1 VVWHHYRCDVFADND
16 IGRLAPTIP
25 HPVQLRGVIEE
36 EPLRKPGHPAEALR
50 SIDRTESVSA
60 VLRVT
65 EVNQQENWVPLFGRV
80 RLVLAGPVPA
90 LHVGDGVEVAGRL
103 SAVESPANPGEFD
116 QAAYLRDKGVRAQ
129 VVVRKT
135 PDGMTRLER
144 GWPTSPIGCLMAIRG
159 WGQEVLAEALPP
171 DTSGVAT
178 ALLLGEGSPLTA
190 DDWDRYVRGG
200 VIHVLAISGQHLV
213 ILALFLWWVLRLFG
227 VRQRRGAVLV
237 AVFLLLYALLTG
249 GHPPAMRS
257 AVTVCAL
264 ALGLVLRRRVLPAN
278 TFALAFLTVVAL
290 NPADLFTA
298 GFQLSFV
305 SVAVLYWGTRSW
317 FHDEPDALEKLI
329 DEGRPLWWRG
339 LRWVGRQVYETYA
352 ITFFI
357 WLVVAPLAA
366 ARYHVV
372 SPMGLVLGPPLLL
385 LAAVALIAGFLLLV
399 SAVVWQPLTLVF
411 GPVVH
416 GSLWTCDRVVDWSL
430 ALPGSHFHVGD
441 VPEWWLWLFYLGLLL
456 ALTQPPLP
464 RRWRWAVVA
473 GVGYL
478 CVGLFAA
485 NLRLPARSAART

>member
-1 VVWHHYRCDVFADND
+1 MERSHAMALASPQLGQPFPSAAVTDVVTGVWHAPLVPVALLTTAGIVADRYAAVPLVLALVVVGLSLLGWAAGIGLGARRWPYVLLLAGCAAGGAAWHHYRRDVFADND

-36 EPLRKPGHPAEALR
+36 EPLRKPGRPAEALR

-65 EVNQQENWVPLFGRV
+65 EVNQQENWVPLSGRV
-80 RLVLAGPVPA
+80 RLVLAGPEPA

-103 SAVESPANPGEFD
+103 SAVEGPANPGEFD

-159 WGQEVLAEALPP
+159 WGQEVLAEALPA

-213 ILALFLWWVLRLFG
+213 ILGLFLWWVLRLFG

-257 AVTVCAL
+257 AITVCAL
-264 ALGLVLRRRVLPAN
+264 ALGLVLRRRDAR
-278 TFALAFLTVVAL
+278 
-290 NPADLFTA
+290 
-298 GFQLSFV
+298 
-305 SVAVLYWGTRSW
+305 SVAGG
-317 FHDEPDALEKLI
+317 D
-329 DEGRPLWWRG
+329 
-339 LRWVGRQVYETYA
+339 GRQ
-352 ITFFI
+352 
-357 WLVVAPLAA
+357 
-366 ARYHVV
+366 
-372 SPMGLVLGPPLLL
+372 
-385 LAAVALIAGFLLLV
+385 
-399 SAVVWQPLTLVF
+399 
-411 GPVVH
+411 
-416 GSLWTCDRVVDWSL
+416 
-430 ALPGSHFHVGD
+430 
-441 VPEWWLWLFYLGLLL
+441 PEF
-456 ALTQPPLP
+456 
-464 RRWRWAVVA
+464 
-473 GVGYL
+473 
-478 CVGLFAA
+478 LFAK
-485 NLRLPARSAART
+485 